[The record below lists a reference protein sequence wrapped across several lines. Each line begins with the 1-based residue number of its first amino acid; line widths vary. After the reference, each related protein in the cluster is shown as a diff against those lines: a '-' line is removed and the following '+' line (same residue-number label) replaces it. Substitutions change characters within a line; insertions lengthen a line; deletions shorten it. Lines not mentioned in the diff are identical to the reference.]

1 MDSIFDF
8 IKQLVENSDS
18 SNIDAD
24 SIVDSLGDMGI
35 DLSNYTPDEIRSAL
49 DYALADDNLGVSD
62 SDVSS
67 LQDQVNGMERSGHG
81 QNISFEG
88 KMCPTRHG
96 CTGATNCN
104 YSLAS
109 YPG

>member
-1 MDSIFDF
+1 MDSIFDL
-8 IKQLVENSDS
+8 IKHLVENGDGS
-18 SNIDAD
+18 SIDVD
-24 SIVDSLGDMGI
+24 SIVDSLVDMWI

-49 DYALADDNLGVSD
+49 DYALTDDHLGVSEG
-62 SDVSS
+62 DVNS
-67 LQDQVNGMERSGHG
+67 LQDQVSGMERSDHG
-81 QNISFEG
+81 RNISFEG